1 MSFPKGA
8 GLPSIYRNRHPTRG
22 AARPEI
28 SVVTFGFGL
37 QCLLS
42 QRNGVVSS
50 PARCSD
56 QGAAAV
62 QELGAKSIYSQ
73 HSGVVEVSSKLF
85 PVIDVSTGGY
95 PCSLLPRCLLPCF
108 C

>member
-1 MSFPKGA
+1 M
-8 GLPSIYRNRHPTRG
+8 
-22 AARPEI
+22 
-28 SVVTFGFGL
+28 
-37 QCLLS
+37 
-42 QRNGVVSS
+42 
-50 PARCSD
+50 
-56 QGAAAV
+56 

-108 C
+108 CQESHAALFGIWAGADLHCCSSCMQSRWGCPCSQL